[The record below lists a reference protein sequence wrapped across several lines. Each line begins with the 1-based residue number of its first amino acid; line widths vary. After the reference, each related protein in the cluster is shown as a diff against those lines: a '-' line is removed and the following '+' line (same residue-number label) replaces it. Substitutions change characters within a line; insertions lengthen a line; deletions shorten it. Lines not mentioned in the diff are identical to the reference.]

1 MNSFIEV
8 SLGAYCVPVAVSWE
22 SRPWGHSPLK
32 LSSQYTALIVRH
44 RVERGPGEAP
54 QRCPSRLVCS
64 DTPRTFAHS
73 PERRWPS
80 LSVVSLTRIPQ
91 RSPAPRP
98 CATENGGV
106 RGRIPSRK
114 LARSAG
120 QVPTE
125 ASGRGGSRGEGQT
138 GDAAGCSGLRA
149 SRLAAATALCS
160 VQAGSAVAADLPA
173 VFPRRSVATGSCV
186 TEESTARSWLGS

>member
-8 SLGAYCVPVAVSWE
+8 SLGAYCVPVAVFWE
-22 SRPWGHSPLK
+22 SRPWGHSPLN

-106 RGRIPSRK
+106 RGRTPSRK

-125 ASGRGGSRGEGQT
+125 ASGRGGSRGEGT
-138 GDAAGCSGLRA
+138 DWRRRGMLRA
-149 SRLAAATALCS
+149 PGFAARRGRRALQRPGW
-160 VQAGSAVAADLPA
+160 VRGG
-173 VFPRRSVATGSCV
+173 R
-186 TEESTARSWLGS
+186 